1 MSANSFRKPVDP
13 HVLVAEVV
21 TSKQISPS
29 LQRVTLGIEDIDRLT
44 LVGDD
49 QWFRLFLPRP
59 GQESLKLPT
68 RTSNLGWYAQY
79 LATPRAR
86 RPLVRN
92 YTVRAAR
99 PELRE
104 IDVDF
109 VLHGP
114 GGTGHDAGHDA
125 GHEAAH
131 QAGHDAGHAAAEPAG
146 PGATFARTATAGDT
160 VGILDQGAY
169 HRPRPDAAW
178 TLLVADESGLAAVA
192 GICESLPDDAQGVA
206 VVEVPTAD
214 DRQDFRVPAGVD
226 LRWVER
232 DRAASSEPVLGEVPG
247 RAALE
252 FARQAELPA
261 GTGYALVAGE
271 QALAAGIRR
280 HLVND
285 RRWSRAN
292 VDFVG
297 YWRHGKA
304 SPS

>member
-1 MSANSFRKPVDP
+1 VSTFRKPVDP

-21 TSKQISPS
+21 TTKQVSPH
-29 LQRVTLGIEDIDRLT
+29 LRRVTLGIDDIDRLT

-59 GQESLKLPT
+59 GQDALKLPT

-92 YTVRAAR
+92 YTIRAAR
-99 PELRE
+99 PDLGE

-109 VLHGP
+109 VLHG
-114 GGTGHDAGHDA
+114 HDD
-125 GHEAAH
+125 
-131 QAGHDAGHAAAEPAG
+131 AAEPGAPTG
-146 PGATFARTATAGDT
+146 PGAGFAVAARPGDR

-169 HRPRPDAAW
+169 HRPRPGCAW
-178 TLLVADESGLAAVA
+178 TLLVADESGLPAVA
-192 GICESLPDDAQGVA
+192 GICESLPDDARGVA

-214 DRQDFRVPAGVD
+214 DRQDFRVPDGVD
-226 LRWVER
+226 LRWVVR
-232 DRAASSEPVLGEVPG
+232 DRAAADDPALGEVPG
-247 RAALE
+247 RAALA
-252 FARQAELPA
+252 FVRDAVRGAGLPA
-261 GTGYALVAGE
+261 GDGYALVAGE
-271 QALAAGIRR
+271 QALAAGVRR

-285 RRWSRAN
+285 RQWPKAH

-304 SPS
+304 SPG

>member
-1 MSANSFRKPVDP
+1 MSTRNLSKPVDP

-21 TSKQISPS
+21 TTKRLSPH
-29 LQRVTLGIEDIDRLT
+29 LQRVTFGIEDIDRLT

-59 GQESLKLPT
+59 GQDTLRLPT

-92 YTVRAAR
+92 YTIRASR

-109 VLHGP
+109 VLHGHDGP
-114 GGTGHDAGHDA
+114 DGHDRPDGHDGAVGIGGA
-125 GHEAAH
+125 G
-131 QAGHDAGHAAAEPAG
+131 DEPVG
-146 PGATFARTATAGDT
+146 PGAGFALAAQAGDR
-160 VGILDQGAY
+160 VGILDQGTY
-169 HRPRPDAAW
+169 HRPDAECAW
-178 TLLVADESGLAAVA
+178 RLLVADESGLPAVA
-192 GICESLPDDAQGVA
+192 GICESLPDDARGVV
-206 VVEVPTAD
+206 VVEVAGSE
-214 DRQDFRVPAGVD
+214 DRQDFRAPAGVD
-226 LRWVER
+226 VRWVER
-232 DRAASSEPVLGEVPG
+232 DRAAADDPALGEVPG
-247 RAALE
+247 RAALA
-252 FARQAELPA
+252 FVRGAELPA
-261 GTGYALVAGE
+261 GPGYALVAGE
-271 QALAAGIRR
+271 QALAAGVRR

-285 RRWSRAN
+285 RRWPKGQ

>member
-1 MSANSFRKPVDP
+1 MSTNGPRKPVDP
-13 HVLVAEVV
+13 HVLVAQVV
-21 TSKQISPS
+21 TTKQVSPH
-29 LQRVTLGIEDIDRLT
+29 LRRVTLGIDDIDRLT

-59 GQESLKLPT
+59 GQDALRLPS
-68 RTSNLGWYAQY
+68 RTSSLGWYAQY
-79 LATPRAR
+79 LAMPRPR

-92 YTVRAAR
+92 YTIRAAR

-104 IDVDF
+104 IDVDL
-109 VLHGP
+109 VLHGDD
-114 GGTGHDAGHDA
+114 DAH
-125 GHEAAH
+125 
-131 QAGHDAGHAAAEPAG
+131 AG
-146 PGATFARTATAGDT
+146 PGATFARTARPGDT

-169 HRPRPDAAW
+169 HRPRAECGW
-178 TLLVADESGLAAVA
+178 TLLVADESGLPAVA
-192 GICESLPDDAQGVA
+192 GICESLPDDARGVA

-214 DRQDFRVPAGVD
+214 DRQDFRVPDGVD

-232 DRAASSEPVLGEVPG
+232 DRAAADDPALGAVPG
-247 RAALE
+247 RAALA
-252 FARQAELPA
+252 FVRQAEVPA

-271 QALAAGIRR
+271 QALAAGVRR
-280 HLVND
+280 HLVNE
-285 RRWSRAN
+285 RQWSKAH

>member
-1 MSANSFRKPVDP
+1 MSTFRKPVDP
-13 HVLVAEVV
+13 HVLVAQVV
-21 TSKQISPS
+21 TTKQVSPH
-29 LQRVTLGIEDIDRLT
+29 LRRVTLGIEDIDRLT

-59 GQESLKLPT
+59 GQDALTLPT

-92 YTVRAAR
+92 YTIRASR
-99 PELRE
+99 PELHE

-109 VLHGP
+109 VLHGHED
-114 GGTGHDAGHDA
+114 GGAGD
-125 GHEAAH
+125 
-131 QAGHDAGHAAAEPAG
+131 EPTG
-146 PGATFARTATAGDT
+146 PGAGFALAAQPGDR

-169 HRPRPDAAW
+169 HRPRPECAW
-178 TLLVADESGLAAVA
+178 TLLVGDESGLPAVA
-192 GICESLPDDAQGVA
+192 GICESLPDDARGVA

-214 DRQDFRVPAGVD
+214 DRQDFRVPDGVD

-232 DRAASSEPVLGEVPG
+232 DRAAAGDPALGEVPG
-247 RAALE
+247 RAALAFVRDSVLE
-252 FARQAELPA
+252 AGLPA
-261 GTGYALVAGE
+261 GDGYALVAGE
-271 QALAAGIRR
+271 QALAAGVRR

-285 RRWSRAN
+285 RQWSKTH

>member
-1 MSANSFRKPVDP
+1 MHALRKPVDP

-21 TSKQISPS
+21 STKQVGHH
-29 LQRVTLGIEDIDRLT
+29 LRRVTLGIKDIERLT

-59 GQESLKLPT
+59 GQEALKLPT
-68 RTSNLGWYAQY
+68 RTSNYGWYAQY
-79 LATPRAR
+79 LATPRSR

-92 YTVRAAR
+92 YTIRASR

-109 VLHGP
+109 VIH
-114 GGTGHDAGHDA
+114 
-125 GHEAAH
+125 GHE
-131 QAGHDAGHAAAEPAG
+131 GRDDDPMG
-146 PGATFARTATAGDT
+146 PGATFAATAQPGDR

-169 HRPRPDAAW
+169 FRPRPEHEW
-178 TLLVADESGLAAVA
+178 TLLVADESALPAVA
-192 GICESLPDDAQGVA
+192 GICESLPDDARGVA

-232 DRAASSEPVLGEVPG
+232 DRAAAADPALAEVPG
-247 RAALE
+247 RAALAVVRE
-252 FARQAELPA
+252 AELPH
-261 GTGYALVAGE
+261 GTGYALVSGE
-271 QALAAGIRR
+271 QALAAGVRR
-280 HLVND
+280 HLVDD
-285 RRWSRAN
+285 RGWSKAH

>member
-1 MSANSFRKPVDP
+1 MSTRTLSKPVDP

-21 TSKQISPS
+21 TTKRLGPH
-29 LQRVTLGIEDIDRLT
+29 LQRVTLGIDGIDRLT

-49 QWFRLFLPRP
+49 QWFRLFLPRA
-59 GQESLKLPT
+59 GQDTLKLPT

-92 YTVRAAR
+92 YTIRAAR

-109 VLHGP
+109 VLHG
-114 GGTGHDAGHDA
+114 HDDA
-125 GHEAAH
+125 A
-131 QAGHDAGHAAAEPAG
+131 PAG
-146 PGATFARTATAGDT
+146 PDGGRDPLGPGAGFALSARPGDR
-160 VGILDQGAY
+160 VGILDQGTY
-169 HRPRPDAAW
+169 HHRQAVCDWR
-178 TLLVADESGLAAVA
+178 LLVADESGLPAVA
-192 GICESLPDDAQGVA
+192 GICEALPDDARGVA

-214 DRQDFRVPAGVD
+214 DRQDFRVPDGVD

-232 DRAASSEPVLGEVPG
+232 DRAAADDPALGEVPG
-247 RAALE
+247 RAAL
-252 FARQAELPA
+252 AVVRGAELPA

-271 QALAAGIRR
+271 QALAAGVRR
-280 HLVND
+280 HLVHE
-285 RRWSRAN
+285 RQWPKAA

>member
-1 MSANSFRKPVDP
+1 MSTYSPRKPVDP
-13 HVLVAEVV
+13 HVLPAEVV
-21 TSKQISPS
+21 TTKQVSPH
-29 LQRVTLGIEDIDRLT
+29 LRRVTLGIDDIDRLT

-59 GQESLKLPT
+59 GQDALRLPT

-79 LATPRAR
+79 LATLRSR

-92 YTVRAAR
+92 YTIRAAR

-109 VLHGP
+109 VLHGHDEALEGAH
-114 GGTGHDAGHDA
+114 GGADARV
-125 GHEAAH
+125 
-131 QAGHDAGHAAAEPAG
+131 G
-146 PGATFARTATAGDT
+146 PGAGFALRARPGDQ

-169 HRPRPDAAW
+169 HRPRAECAW
-178 TLLVADESGLAAVA
+178 TLLVADESGLPAVA
-192 GICESLPDDAQGVA
+192 GICESLPDDARGVA

-214 DRQDFRVPAGVD
+214 DRQDFRVPDGVD

-232 DRAASSEPVLGEVPG
+232 DRAASGDPALGEVAG
-247 RAALE
+247 RAALASVRE
-252 FARQAELPA
+252 ADLPA
-261 GTGYALVAGE
+261 GPGYALVAGE
-271 QALAAGIRR
+271 QALAAGVRR
-280 HLVND
+280 HLVDD
-285 RRWSRAN
+285 RQWSKAH

-297 YWRHGKA
+297 YWRHGRA

>member
-1 MSANSFRKPVDP
+1 MSTYAPRKPVDP

-21 TSKQISPS
+21 TTKQVGPH
-29 LQRVTLGIEDIDRLT
+29 LRRVTLGIDDIDRLT

-49 QWFRLFLPRP
+49 QWFRLFLPRA
-59 GQESLKLPT
+59 GQDTLRLPT
-68 RTSNLGWYAQY
+68 RTSSLGWYAQY
-79 LATPRAR
+79 LATPRSR

-92 YTVRAAR
+92 YTIRAAR

-109 VLHGP
+109 VLHGHDEDDT
-114 GGTGHDAGHDA
+114 GGTVA
-125 GHEAAH
+125 
-131 QAGHDAGHAAAEPAG
+131 PTG
-146 PGATFARTATAGDT
+146 PGAGFALTARPGDQ

-169 HRPRPDAAW
+169 HRPRPGCAW
-178 TLLVADESGLAAVA
+178 TLLVADESGLPAVA
-192 GICESLPDDAQGVA
+192 GICESLPDDARGVA

-214 DRQDFRVPAGVD
+214 DRQDFRVPDGVD

-232 DRAASSEPVLGEVPG
+232 DRAASADPALGGVPG
-247 RAALE
+247 RASLAVVRD
-252 FARQAELPA
+252 AGLPA
-261 GTGYALVAGE
+261 GDGYALVAGE
-271 QALAAGIRR
+271 QALAAGVRR

-285 RRWSRAN
+285 RRWPKAH